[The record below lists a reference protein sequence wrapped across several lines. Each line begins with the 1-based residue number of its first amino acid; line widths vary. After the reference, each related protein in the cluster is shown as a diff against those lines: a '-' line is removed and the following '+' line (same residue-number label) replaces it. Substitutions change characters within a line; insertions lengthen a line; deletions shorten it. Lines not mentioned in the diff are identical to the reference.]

1 MKKVELVFVPSP
13 AVGHLAAT
21 VEMAKLITDR
31 DDRLS
36 VTIFIMKLPF
46 ESEDSKTTESV
57 ASSIRFISLPRIEI
71 SSSSST
77 SPANFFTDV
86 VKAYTPLAREAV
98 HELMTRSGSVR
109 LAGFVIDMFCTSM
122 IDVANEFGV
131 PSYLFFTSSA
141 AFLGFVLHLQS
152 LHDHH
157 NLEITEFKDSDA
169 ELEVPSF
176 VHSVPGKV
184 FPSVVLDKEGDEI
197 PVLLHHARRFR
208 ETKGII
214 VNTFVE
220 LESHAINSFSGD
232 TSPPIYPIGP
242 ILNTEVE
249 SSEVQ
254 QQAIEIM
261 NWLNDQPPSSVV
273 FLCFGSM
280 GSFNGEQVKEIAHGL
295 EGSGCRFL
303 WSLRQPPPKGKMEYP
318 TEYGNKEEVL
328 PEGFLDRTTKIG
340 KVIGWAPQVAVLAHP
355 AVGGFV
361 SHCGWNSTLES
372 LWYGVPTA
380 TWPMYAE
387 QQLNAFQMVKDLEL
401 AVEIKIDYDK
411 DKGYIVSSQDIG
423 KGLRHLMDAD
433 SEVRKKRQKM
443 QEKSRKAMMDGG
455 SSYSYLGYFIED
467 MMTNVP

>member
-13 AVGHLAAT
+13 GVGHLAAT
-21 VEMAKLITDR
+21 LEMAKLIADR

-57 ASSIRFISLPRIEI
+57 ASSIRFITLPRIEI

-86 VKAYTPLAREAV
+86 AKAYTPLAREAV

-176 VHSVPGKV
+176 VNSVPGKV
-184 FPSVVLDKEGDEI
+184 FPSVVFDKEGDEI
-197 PVLLHHARRFR
+197 PILLHHTQRFR

-280 GSFNGEQVKEIAHGL
+280 GSFNGEQVREIAHGL

-318 TEYGNKEEVL
+318 IEYGNKEEVL

-411 DKGYIVSSQDIG
+411 DKGYIVSSQDIE
-423 KGLRHLMDAD
+423 KGLRQLMDAD

>member
-13 AVGHLAAT
+13 GVGHLAAT
-21 VEMAKLITDR
+21 VEMAKLISDR

-46 ESEDSKTTESV
+46 ESEDGKTTESV
-57 ASSIRFISLPRIEI
+57 ASSIRFITLPRIEI

-86 VKAYTPLAREAV
+86 AKAYTPLAREAV

-184 FPSVVLDKEGDEI
+184 FPSVVFDKEGDEI
-197 PVLLHHARRFR
+197 PILLHHTQRFR

-318 TEYGNKEEVL
+318 IEYGNKEEVL

-411 DKGYIVSSQDIG
+411 DKGYIVSSQDIE

>member
-13 AVGHLAAT
+13 GVGHLAAT
-21 VEMAKLITDR
+21 VEMAKLISDR

-46 ESEDSKTTESV
+46 ESEDGKTTESV
-57 ASSIRFISLPRIEI
+57 ASSIRFITLPRIEI

-86 VKAYTPLAREAV
+86 AKAYTPLAREAV

-109 LAGFVIDMFCTSM
+109 LAG
-122 IDVANEFGV
+122 
-131 PSYLFFTSSA
+131 A

-184 FPSVVLDKEGDEI
+184 FPSVVFDKEGDEI
-197 PVLLHHARRFR
+197 PILLHHTQRFR

-280 GSFNGEQVKEIAHGL
+280 GSFNGEQVREIAHGL

-318 TEYGNKEEVL
+318 IEYGNKEEVL

-411 DKGYIVSSQDIG
+411 DKGYIVSSQDIE
-423 KGLRHLMDAD
+423 KGLRQLMDAD

>member
-13 AVGHLAAT
+13 GVGHLAAT
-21 VEMAKLITDR
+21 VEMAKLISDR

-46 ESEDSKTTESV
+46 ESEDGKTTESV
-57 ASSIRFISLPRIEI
+57 ASSIRFITLPRIEI

-184 FPSVVLDKEGDEI
+184 FPSVVFDKEGDEI
-197 PVLLHHARRFR
+197 PILLHHTQRFR

-280 GSFNGEQVKEIAHGL
+280 GSFNGEQVREIAHGL

-318 TEYGNKEEVL
+318 IEYGNKEEVL

-411 DKGYIVSSQDIG
+411 DKGYIVSSQDIE
-423 KGLRHLMDAD
+423 KGLRQLMDAD

>member
-13 AVGHLAAT
+13 GVGHLAAT
-21 VEMAKLITDR
+21 VEMAKLISDR

-46 ESEDSKTTESV
+46 ESEDGKTTESV
-57 ASSIRFISLPRIEI
+57 ASSIRFITLPRIEI

-86 VKAYTPLAREAV
+86 AKAYTPLAREAV

-184 FPSVVLDKEGDEI
+184 FPSVVFDKEGDEI
-197 PVLLHHARRFR
+197 PILLHHTQRFR

-280 GSFNGEQVKEIAHGL
+280 GSFNGEQVREIAHGL

-318 TEYGNKEEVL
+318 IEYGNKEEVL

-411 DKGYIVSSQDIG
+411 DKGYIVSSQDIE
-423 KGLRHLMDAD
+423 KGLRQLMDAD

>member
-13 AVGHLAAT
+13 GVGHLAAT
-21 VEMAKLITDR
+21 VEMAKLISDR

-57 ASSIRFISLPRIEI
+57 ASSIRFITLPRIEI

-86 VKAYTPLAREAV
+86 AKAYTPLAREAV

-176 VHSVPGKV
+176 VNSVPGKV
-184 FPSVVLDKEGDEI
+184 FPSVVFDKEGDEI
-197 PVLLHHARRFR
+197 PILLHHTQRFR

-280 GSFNGEQVKEIAHGL
+280 GSFNGEQVREIAHGL

-318 TEYGNKEEVL
+318 IEYGNKEEVL

-411 DKGYIVSSQDIG
+411 DKGYIVSSQDIE
-423 KGLRHLMDAD
+423 KGLRQLMDAD

>member
-1 MKKVELVFVPSP
+1 
-13 AVGHLAAT
+13 
-21 VEMAKLITDR
+21 
-31 DDRLS
+31 
-36 VTIFIMKLPF
+36 
-46 ESEDSKTTESV
+46 
-57 ASSIRFISLPRIEI
+57 
-71 SSSSST
+71 
-77 SPANFFTDV
+77 
-86 VKAYTPLAREAV
+86 
-98 HELMTRSGSVR
+98 MTRSGSVR

-176 VHSVPGKV
+176 VTQFLVRFSLLWCLIRKV
-184 FPSVVLDKEGDEI
+184 MKFPSSSTTLK
-197 PVLLHHARRFR
+197 
-208 ETKGII
+208 
-214 VNTFVE
+214 
-220 LESHAINSFSGD
+220 
-232 TSPPIYPIGP
+232 GP

-280 GSFNGEQVKEIAHGL
+280 GSFNGEQVREIAHGL

-318 TEYGNKEEVL
+318 IEYGNKEEVL

-411 DKGYIVSSQDIG
+411 DKGYIVSSQDIE
-423 KGLRHLMDAD
+423 KGLRQLMDAD

>member
-13 AVGHLAAT
+13 GVGHLAAT
-21 VEMAKLITDR
+21 LEMAKLIADR

-57 ASSIRFISLPRIEI
+57 ASSIRFITLPRIEI

-184 FPSVVLDKEGDEI
+184 FPSVVFDKEGDEI
-197 PVLLHHARRFR
+197 PILLHHTQRFR

-280 GSFNGEQVKEIAHGL
+280 GSFNGEQVREIAHGL

-318 TEYGNKEEVL
+318 IEYGNKEEVL

-380 TWPMYAE
+380 TCPMYAE

-411 DKGYIVSSQDIG
+411 DKGYIVSSQDIE
-423 KGLRHLMDAD
+423 KGLRQLMDAD